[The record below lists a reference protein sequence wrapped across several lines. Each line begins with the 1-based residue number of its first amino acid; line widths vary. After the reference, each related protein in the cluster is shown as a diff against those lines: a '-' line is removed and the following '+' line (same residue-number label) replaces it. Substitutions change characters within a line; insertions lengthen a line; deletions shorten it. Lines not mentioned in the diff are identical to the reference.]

1 MEDVAEVLL
10 DIVVAGMNENPDF
23 MYDLNGRQRI
33 LKQLVLCGQRKDEQ
47 RLAMSS
53 PAWMLSHTLMMTTA
67 SMDLLQVIEDIE
79 EAEHL
84 EGAGNYMLNAMAE
97 PMRILGALIGGETFR
112 SLRSDATERI
122 EGAGN
127 HMLNAPCYQ

>member
-33 LKQLVLCGQRKDEQ
+33 LKQLVLCGQRKDAE

-53 PAWMLSHTLMMTTA
+53 PAWMLSHTLMMMTA
-67 SMDLLQVIEDIE
+67 SLDLVQVIEDTP
-79 EAEHL
+79 EATHSETL
-84 EGAGNYMLNAMAE
+84 EAMRQ
-97 PMRILGALIGGETFR
+97 PMRILGALLGGPTFR
-112 SLRSDATERI
+112 SLHEYS
-122 EGAGN
+122 
-127 HMLNAPCYQ
+127 LNTLSAARPDVWQ

>member
-33 LKQLVLCGQRKDEQ
+33 LKQLVLCGQRKDAE

-53 PAWMLSHTLMMTTA
+53 PAWMLSHTLMMVTA
-67 SMDLLQVIEDIE
+67 SLDLMQVIEDAP
-79 EAEHL
+79 EAENLDTLRGLQEPLHL
-84 EGAGNYMLNAMAE
+84 
-97 PMRILGALIGGETFR
+97 LGALDLSRWMGW
-112 SLRSDATERI
+112 
-122 EGAGN
+122 
-127 HMLNAPCYQ
+127 Q